1 MASSYEGA
9 LTLSI
14 AMRVSPE
21 PGAVTLLRRYN
32 TALNYA
38 INKIL
43 SLNLKTIKDVH
54 RELYKELREWF
65 GLPSRIALDCYR
77 DAIANAKAW
86 RRNPHRGRRPRV
98 KKLSMLLHHGSG
110 YRIEDGYVE
119 IIGGIKL
126 RIIGWDRRY
135 DQYENREERLVY
147 REERMILWISKRI
160 PKPKQYKPRDVIAV
174 DINERKI
181 VYGDD
186 EINKD
191 IDTAVDRAYRWKIL
205 AENLQRKYSAL
216 RYPAWRRR
224 KAILNRIRSYHRKA
238 RNILEDWA
246 RKTSLKIV
254 RFAKR
259 LGYAV
264 AREDLTGLINSL
276 RKIRNKD
283 HRTKLIIMGY
293 ARLGRW
299 IDWQAEKQGVPLAI
313 VNPNGTSS
321 ECPQC
326 DSRLEENGYRRLRC
340 PRCSFEADRDIV
352 GKLNI
357 RRRALKILGISG
369 GVLAPLTAPQMT
381 DVNPNRWG
389 EPMNRPQRGGGTP
402 ALSRRGGGQRSEG
415 GFHKRYSSED

>member
-1 MASSYEGA
+1 MASGGEGL
-9 LTLSI
+9 LTISI
-14 AMRVSPE
+14 GMRVSPE
-21 PGAVTLLRRYN
+21 PGAIELLRRYN

-43 SLNLKTIKDVH
+43 RLDLKKIGEVH
-54 RELYKELREWF
+54 NALYRELREWF

-77 DAIANAKAW
+77 DALANANAW
-86 RRNPHRGRRPRV
+86 RNNPKKGKRPRV
-98 KKLSMLLHHGSG
+98 KKLSMLLHPGSG
-110 YRIEDGYVE
+110 YRIEDGYIE
-119 IIGGIKL
+119 IIGGVKL
-126 RIIGWDRRY
+126 KIIGWDRRY
-135 DQYENREERLVY
+135 DGYENGEARLVY
-147 REERMILWISKRI
+147 RGDKMILWISKKI
-160 PKPKQYKPRDVIAV
+160 PRPEPYKPRDAIAV
-174 DINERKI
+174 DINEKKI

-186 EINKD
+186 KINKERD
-191 IDTAVDRAYRWKIL
+191 TKIDEAHRWKKL
-205 AENLQRKYSAL
+205 AESLQKKYSSP

-246 RKTSLKIV
+246 RKTSLRIV
-254 RFAKR
+254 ELSKK
-259 LGYAV
+259 LGHAV

-276 RKIRNKD
+276 RRIKNKD

-293 ARLGRW
+293 SRLGRW
-299 IDWQAEKQGVPLAI
+299 IDWQAMKHGVPLAI

-326 DSRLEENGYRRLRC
+326 DSKLEENGYRRLKC
-340 PRCSFEADRDIV
+340 PRCGFEADRDVI

-357 RRRALKILGISG
+357 RKRALKKLRINPPG

-381 DVNPNRWG
+381 DVSPNRWG

-402 ALSRRGGGQRSEG
+402 AL
-415 GFHKRYSSED
+415 